1 MYFSVSDLGE
11 LLSII
16 VIEFSIKITVHACI
30 LLVESTVELI

>member
-16 VIEFSIKITVHACI
+16 VIEFSIKIAVHTCI